1 MMNQTSPAR
10 SSKSM
15 YSSMVGEDGRSPAR
29 QLQDR
34 ITRSKTRTSRSP
46 TVPRLTQGA
55 VYEDDAGENGDE
67 EEEHVLLNTDEDDGE
82 NGENGEDVDAATSC
96 TEQLLGRLT
105 DVGCSPQTLE
115 QIVSLGVSLLDLVEI
130 CKANDGQSTLEN
142 ELLIDKGL
150 VRARITGR
158 IQDWQ
163 LELTGLS

>member
-1 MMNQTSPAR
+1 
-10 SSKSM
+10 
-15 YSSMVGEDGRSPAR
+15 MVGEDGRSPAR

-34 ITRSKTRTSRSP
+34 RTRSKMRTSRSP
-46 TVPRLTQGA
+46 TIPRLTQGA
-55 VYEDDAGENGDE
+55 VSEDDAGENGDE
-67 EEEHVLLNTDEDDGE
+67 EEEHVLLNTDDDDDE
-82 NGENGEDVDAATSC
+82 NGDMATSC

-163 LELTGLS
+163 LELNVQSQILKTPNSHLSSQRQPIFRTH